1 MEQSI
6 TCINCPMGCRMT
18 VTLSPEGMVLSV
30 SGNTCPRGEKYAV
43 QECTEPVRMITAVIP
58 VEGSCVP
65 LSVKTARPVP
75 KALIRQVMDILGGVH
90 VSLPVRTGQVIVP
103 DILHTGSDIVATRDL
118 P

>member
-1 MEQSI
+1 MEKSI

-18 VTLSPEGMVLSV
+18 VQVSPDGKVLSV
-30 SGNTCPRGEKYAV
+30 TGNTCPRGEKYAV

-58 VEGSCVP
+58 VGGSPVP
-65 LSVKTARPVP
+65 LSVKTAQPVP
-75 KALIRQVMDILGGVH
+75 KALIRQVMDILGSVH
-90 VSLPVRTGQVIVP
+90 VSLPVRAGQVIVP